1 MRTIRKSTMRLIDAD
16 ELKGQL
22 ERIFKEAYEWKN
34 KTALAGDH
42 SRYERADGAVAAY
55 IEAIMTVNKAP
66 TVDAVPVVRCKDC
79 KWFRDVD
86 DYCICISDES
96 PKGLF
101 VKSNDFCNRGIRAEV
116 DD

>member
-1 MRTIRKSTMRLIDAD
+1 MRLIDAN

-22 ERIFKEAYEWKN
+22 ERIFKEAYEWKH

-42 SRYERADGAVAAY
+42 LRYERADGAVAAY

-79 KWFRDVD
+79 KWSEDALTCGCL
-86 DYCICISDES
+86 YCNHPDGRNTIFALPEE
-96 PKGLF
+96 
-101 VKSNDFCNRGIRAEV
+101 FCDRGERRQEHETH
-116 DD
+116 